1 MSHSQKTLEE
11 LQTALIIAACG
22 LFEDD
27 DEAANAWLNRP
38 LRAFGYRK
46 PNDHLDS
53 PEDIRMLLD
62 IIGRLEHGVWT

>member
-38 LRAFGYRK
+38 LRAIGYERPVDCMVSAK
-46 PNDHLDS
+46 KILTILDV
-53 PEDIRMLLD
+53 
-62 IIGRLEHGVWT
+62 IGRLEHGIFT